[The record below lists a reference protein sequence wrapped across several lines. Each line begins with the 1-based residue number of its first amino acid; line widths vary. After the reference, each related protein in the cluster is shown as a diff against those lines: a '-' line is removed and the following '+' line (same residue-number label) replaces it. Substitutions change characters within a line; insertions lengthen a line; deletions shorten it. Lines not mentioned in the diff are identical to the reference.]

1 MSSKLLHGGRFFRQ
15 PLVKLFFKRGAKKMC
30 DQAMKQVWAGM
41 AMMAMLR
48 DESYEGNLADIAADA
63 WRMADMMEREEQ
75 DRDEQTGF

>member
-1 MSSKLLHGGRFFRQ
+1 
-15 PLVKLFFKRGAKKMC
+15 MC
-30 DQAMKQVWAGM
+30 DPTMKQVWAGM

-48 DESYEGNLADIAADA
+48 DIDYDGNLSDIAADA

>member
-1 MSSKLLHGGRFFRQ
+1 
-15 PLVKLFFKRGAKKMC
+15 MC